1 MRQTR
6 KKKRSTTLGIIAI
19 TTFIIGLSIFYF
31 YSAEQS
37 KIRGFDFGNQIQDI
51 QNELKSEQ
59 NTFYSKINMFDEGEI
74 SKKEFLLYSEEHL
87 VKMNRIL
94 EQYDGLMPPDAF
106 VSSVKLF
113 KMSTNS
119 QLESD
124 THMIKWIENNDQGE
138 KIRSEELL
146 QQSFEYEMAAL
157 SLFDEA
163 KGQKKP

>member
-1 MRQTR
+1 LRQTR
-6 KKKRSTTLGIIAI
+6 KKKRSRTLGIITIAI
-19 TTFIIGLSIFYF
+19 FIIGLSIFYF

-37 KIRGFDFGNQIQDI
+37 KIRGFDFGNEIQDI
-51 QNELKSEQ
+51 QNELKIEQ
-59 NTFYSKINMFDEGEI
+59 NTFYSKINMFNEGTL
-74 SKKEFLLYSEEHL
+74 SKKEFLLYSDEHII
-87 VKMNRIL
+87 KMEKIL
-94 EQYDGLMPPDAF
+94 DKYDKLMPPDAF

-113 KMSTNS
+113 RMSTDS

-124 THMIKWIENNDQGE
+124 RHLIKWIEYDDGAE

-163 KGQKKP
+163 KSQKKP

>member
-1 MRQTR
+1 MKQTR
-6 KKKRSTTLGIIAI
+6 KKKRSRTFGIIAI
-19 TTFIIGLSIFYF
+19 TIFFIGLSVFYF

-37 KIRGFDFGNQIQDI
+37 KIRGFDFGNEIQDI
-51 QNELKSEQ
+51 QNELKNEQ
-59 NTFYSKINMFDEGEI
+59 NIFYSKINMLNEGTI
-74 SKKEFLLYSEEHL
+74 SKKEFLSYSEEH
-87 VKMNRIL
+87 VIKMDMIL
-94 EQYDGLMPPDAF
+94 EKYDKLLPPDAF

-124 THMIKWIENNDQGE
+124 KHMIKWIKLDDGAER
-138 KIRSEELL
+138 IRADELL

-163 KGQKKP
+163 KAQKKP

>member
-1 MRQTR
+1 LRQTK
-6 KKKRSTTLGIIAI
+6 KKKRSRTIGIIGI
-19 TTFIIGLSIFYF
+19 TVFFIGLSVFYF

-37 KIRGFDFGNQIQDI
+37 KIRGFDFGNEIQDI
-51 QNELKSEQ
+51 QNELKAEQ
-59 NTFYSKINMFDEGEI
+59 NMFYSKINMLNEETI
-74 SKKEFLLYSEEHL
+74 SKKGFLLYSEEHL
-87 VKMNRIL
+87 IKMERIL
-94 EQYDGLMPPDAF
+94 EKYDELMPPDAF

-113 KMSTNS
+113 RMSTDS

-124 THMIKWIENNDQGE
+124 RHLIKWIEYDNEAE

-163 KGQKKP
+163 KGEKP